1 MLNNYK
7 GNSALI
13 KQRKQ
18 ERMEQHIADGVVWL
32 SLSLGVVAMFTF
44 LNWAMIARYGV

>member
-7 GNSALI
+7 GNSALLK
-13 KQRKQ
+13 KQKQ
-18 ERMEQHIADGVVWL
+18 ERIEEYLADGVVWL

-44 LNWAMIARYGV
+44 LNWAVVARYGA

>member
-7 GNSALI
+7 GNSALLK
-13 KQRKQ
+13 KQKQ
-18 ERMEQHIADGVVWL
+18 ERIEQYISDGVVWL
-32 SLSLGVVAMFTF
+32 TLSLGVVALFTF

>member
-13 KQRKQ
+13 KQQKR
-18 ERMEQHIADGVVWL
+18 ERMEHYITDAVVWL
-32 SLSLGVVAMFTF
+32 SLSLGVVAVFTF
-44 LNWAMIARYGV
+44 LNWAMIVRYGV

>member
-7 GNSALI
+7 GNSALLK
-13 KQRKQ
+13 KQKI
-18 ERMEQHIADGVVWL
+18 ERIEQYIADGVVYL

-44 LNWAMIARYGV
+44 LNWAMLARYGV

>member
-32 SLSLGVVAMFTF
+32 ALSLGVLALFTF
-44 LNWAMIARYGV
+44 LNWAMLARYGA